1 MPEITKLLG
10 RTKNKINKDKCGEY
24 GPHLEINEVVL
35 MHCNIVN
42 SDHQQDSRVLYT
54 PNKAFGRLLDISPK
68 DFVFLKSLIQNFYIL
83 KYGLLIKLLNYY
95 R

>member
-1 MPEITKLLG
+1 MPEITKLLR
-10 RTKNKINKDKCGEY
+10 RTKNKINKDKCGEN

-54 PNKAFGRLLDISPK
+54 PNKTFGQLLNISPK

>member
-1 MPEITKLLG
+1 MPEITKLLR
-10 RTKNKINKDKCGEY
+10 RTKNNINKDKCGEN

-54 PNKAFGRLLDISPK
+54 PNKAFGQLLNISPK

-83 KYGLLIKLLNYY
+83 KYGLLIKLLNY
-95 R
+95 

>member
-1 MPEITKLLG
+1 MPEITKLLR
-10 RTKNKINKDKCGEY
+10 RTKNKINKDKCDEN

-42 SDHQQDSRVLYT
+42 GDHQQDSRVLYT
-54 PNKAFGRLLDISPK
+54 PNKAFGQLLNISPK

-83 KYGLLIKLLNYY
+83 KYGLLIKLLNY
-95 R
+95 

>member
-35 MHCNIVN
+35 MHYNIVN

-54 PNKAFGRLLDISPK
+54 PNKAFGQLLNISPK
-68 DFVFLKSLIQNFYIL
+68 DFVFLKSLIQNFYVL
-83 KYGLLIKLLNYY
+83 KYGLLIKLLNY
-95 R
+95 

>member
-35 MHCNIVN
+35 MHYNIVN

-54 PNKAFGRLLDISPK
+54 PNKAFGQLLDISPK

>member
-54 PNKAFGRLLDISPK
+54 PNKAFGQL
-68 DFVFLKSLIQNFYIL
+68 
-83 KYGLLIKLLNYY
+83 
-95 R
+95 